1 MNAKK
6 CKKVR
11 KQLRSIGVNV
21 REAIGAVGHG
31 YFKTVMRTSGIS
43 ETVHVNVGTLTLDVG
58 CGRYQYKRL
67 KARYSGYLDGAF

>member
-6 CKKVR
+6 CKQVR
-11 KQLRSIGVNV
+11 KQLRSVGVNV

-31 YFKTVMRTSGIS
+31 YFKTVMRNGIAD
-43 ETVHVNVGTLTLDVG
+43 TVHVNVGTLTLDAG

-67 KARYSGYLDGAF
+67 KARYSSFLAGAI

>member
-6 CKKVR
+6 CKQVR

-21 REAIGAVGHG
+21 RKAIGAVGHG
-31 YFKTVMRTSGIS
+31 YFKTVTRKGIS
-43 ETVHVNVGTLTLDVG
+43 DTVHVNVGTLTLDAG

-67 KARYSGYLDGAF
+67 KTRYSGYLAGAI

>member
-6 CKKVR
+6 CKQVR

-21 REAIGAVGHG
+21 REAIGAVKHD
-31 YFKTVMRTSGIS
+31 YFKTVMRHGIQH
-43 ETVHVNVGTLTLDVG
+43 TVHVNVGTLTLDTG

-67 KARYSGYLDGAF
+67 KARYSGYLAGAI